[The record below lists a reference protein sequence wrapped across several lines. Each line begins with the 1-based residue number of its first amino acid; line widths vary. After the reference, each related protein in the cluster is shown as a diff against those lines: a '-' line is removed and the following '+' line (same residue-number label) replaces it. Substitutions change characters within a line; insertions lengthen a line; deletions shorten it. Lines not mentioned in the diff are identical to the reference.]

1 MSIVTF
7 TAFGRQ
13 KLSKLHVYPN
23 AQGNDAA
30 KASAFTEKN
39 PARRDL
45 SLKEQLKTY
54 DVNLFLLE
62 SAHFLLT
69 AF

>member
-13 KLSKLHVYPN
+13 KLNKLHVYPN

-30 KASAFTEKN
+30 KAGAFTEQN
-39 PARRDL
+39 PARDTSRKEV
-45 SLKEQLKTY
+45 SLR
-54 DVNLFLLE
+54 
-62 SAHFLLT
+62 